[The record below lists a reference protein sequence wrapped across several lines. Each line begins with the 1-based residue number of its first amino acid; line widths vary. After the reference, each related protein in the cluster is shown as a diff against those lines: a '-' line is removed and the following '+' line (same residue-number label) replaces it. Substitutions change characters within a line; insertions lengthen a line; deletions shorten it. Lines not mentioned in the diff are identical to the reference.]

1 MDRPE
6 VNIRRA
12 QKESLF
18 LREILQ
24 LFTQAAMDD
33 KRLIGISV
41 SRVSL
46 SDDKSV
52 CTVFFYNSGGIEEFK
67 KIFNVLVLYK
77 PSLRKALA
85 AKIQSRYTPE
95 LVFKYDEKF
104 EKQMRL
110 ESLFEKIKHED
121 KP

>member
-1 MDRPE
+1 MDKPE
-6 VNIRRA
+6 GNIRRA

-18 LREILQ
+18 LREISQ

-33 KRLIGISV
+33 KRLMGVSL

-52 CTVFFYNSGGIEEFK
+52 CTVYFYNSGGVEEFK
-67 KIFNVLVLYK
+67 KIFNILVLYK

-95 LVFKYDEKF
+95 LVFKYDEQF

-110 ESLFEKIKHED
+110 ESLFEKIKHEGES
-121 KP
+121 